1 VSKEILK
8 KESKESKEEEEEEE
22 KRSGRLTPTILCRE
36 M

>member
-8 KESKESKEEEEEEE
+8 KKSKESKEEEEEEE